1 MSLLNEVKKTKPP
14 IKSEIIRL
22 RCSPHFRKLLDYFV
36 DKTGTKTYSSFIRRL
51 VLVATAESKND
62 KLINTL
68 KKELDSHEY

>member
-14 IKSEIIRL
+14 RKSEVIRL

-51 VLVATAESKND
+51 VMVATAESKND

-68 KKELDSHEY
+68 KKDIDSHEY

>member
-14 IKSEIIRL
+14 RKSEVIRI

-51 VLVATAESKND
+51 VMVATAESKND

-68 KKELDSHEY
+68 KKDLNSHEY

>member
-14 IKSEIIRL
+14 RKSEVIRL

-51 VLVATAESKND
+51 VMVATAESKND

-68 KKELDSHEY
+68 KKDLNGHEY

>member
-14 IKSEIIRL
+14 RKSEVIRL

-51 VLVATAESKND
+51 VMVATAESKND

-68 KKELDSHEY
+68 KKDLDSHEY

>member
-14 IKSEIIRL
+14 RKSEVIRL

-51 VLVATAESKND
+51 VMVATAESKND

-68 KKELDSHEY
+68 KKDLNSYEY